1 MNAAQSF
8 VHQWSKRLVEL
19 IWLVTIFFIPSYFN
33 LLSSRHFEPD
43 KAISLRAVVTLM
55 ATLII
60 IDALNNLTLPKGEG
74 KPVSMWQRIRTYPL
88 WLAIAIFL
96 GVQFLATLTSV
107 VPAVSFWGS
116 YQRLQGTYTYLSYVV
131 FALILIRTITSVDQV
146 YRFLNM
152 LVLGAVVPTLYGYVQ
167 HLELDP
173 LPWKGDVITRVAS
186 TMGNSIFIAAYL
198 ILVLPIALALG
209 ITQFQRAKTAPVEHT
224 QSFRWLASYALAL
237 LSMVGLM
244 FAAIQWSGVI
254 RAADLRFWW
263 VYPGAILIAVSII
276 WPLIWQA
283 HRHTNYTRQLLV
295 PGLAITIYAL
305 FVSLLGRTGD
315 GVQIVVPE
323 DGRWGADWLV
333 WLWGATVACWGSAL
347 IAYRAKP
354 LAQTS
359 QLLHQSA
366 GGALLVGVFGMLA
379 TIFFSQSRGPW
390 IGGGVGLFT
399 WGTLYLIHTMR
410 TNPAWAQ
417 QARRW
422 LLIEISGFTA
432 IAVFLVLF
440 NFADIPALRPLK
452 EAPYIGR
459 MGRLFD
465 VSAGTTGDVRMKI
478 WFGDQ
483 YGTGAIGLITADPL
497 RTVIGWGPE
506 SMFVAYNPF
515 YPPSLANV
523 ESRSAS
529 PDRSHQALLDELV
542 NKGILG
548 LLSYLAVIGTA
559 LWSGLALLRRNVLG
573 EHHAIVIALMSVLV
587 AHNVEGLT
595 GIPIVVTLLVLWACI
610 GLLSSLDTL
619 HRPQQSS
626 VVQPITAHS
635 EPSPVPA
642 NPRQRSNTGNRR
654 TVQTTRAPL
663 RQDSAG
669 GLWFGYAT
677 LLCVGL
683 AAVWSLNL
691 DNAYADM
698 RFQQGQS
705 YSDSAN
711 ASGNVDQ
718 HVIALTYFIEAARL
732 EPNQDFY
739 YLNMGRSLLSL
750 AEVRRRQNPTA
761 PHTTQ
766 EIKLQAL
773 IQQPDALAVQ
783 SFLATLS
790 AKDITRYAEAA
801 LTKAHTINPLNKDH
815 FANMARMYTFW
826 YTRIEAEPRIQT
838 NILTWFAD
846 GVRIAPH
853 DVSILNEYIGALISY
868 AQSIRNTDPA
878 AADQALAQAESLLQR
893 SQTLDNRYRDTIIRR
908 ADLAQASGDYCTAVT
923 LYSDILQQNPHAL
936 DSQITTIIAQLT
948 PQPELLR
955 QLRSAY
961 LANLDSNDT
970 ITLSIVGL
978 ISSRIQDYD
987 AAIDAFAQLARLQP
1001 SSLEAQQNY
1010 TLVLSDAQ
1018 RYAEAAVQSEKLL
1031 SLATQSGMSQANLDL
1046 YTALRDFFV
1055 SRSPGR

>member
-8 VHQWSKRLVEL
+8 VSQWSKRLVEMLWL
-19 IWLVTIFFIPSYFN
+19 ITIFFVPSYFN

-43 KAISLRAVVTLM
+43 KAISLRALVTLM
-55 ATLII
+55 ATLVI
-60 IDALNNLTLPKGEG
+60 IDALNNLKLPKGSSTS
-74 KPVSMWQRIRTYPL
+74 PTLWLRIRSFPL
-88 WLAIAIFL
+88 WLAIAAFL
-96 GVQFLATLTSV
+96 GVQLLTTITSV
-107 VPAVSFWGS
+107 VPTVSFWGS

-131 FALILIRTITSVDQV
+131 LALILMRTITSVEQV
-146 YRFLNM
+146 YRFLHM

-209 ITQFQRAKTAPVEHT
+209 ITQIQRAKTATVEHT
-224 QSFRWLASYALAL
+224 HSTRWLVSYALAL
-237 LSMVGLM
+237 MSMVGLI
-244 FAAIQWSGVI
+244 FAAIQFSGVI

-263 VYPGAILIAVSII
+263 VYPGAILIAVTIV

-283 HRHTNYTRQLLV
+283 HRQPAAIRLFMV
-295 PGLAITIYAL
+295 PAIAITTYAL
-305 FVSLLGRTGD
+305 LVSLLGRPGE
-315 GVQIVVPE
+315 GVQIVVPD
-323 DGRWGADWLV
+323 DGRWGADWLI
-333 WLWGATVACWGSAL
+333 WLWGATFACWGSAL
-347 IAYRAKP
+347 VAYRALP
-354 LAQTS
+354 LPHTS
-359 QLLHQSA
+359 QLLHRSA
-366 GGALLVGVFGMLA
+366 AWALLASVVGMLA

-390 IGGGVGLFT
+390 IGGAVGLFT
-399 WGTLYLIHTMR
+399 WVTLYLVHTMR

-422 LLIEISGFTA
+422 LLIEIGGFTA
-432 IAVFLVLF
+432 VAIFLVLF
-440 NFADIPALRPLK
+440 NFVDIPALRPLK
-452 EAPYIGR
+452 DVPYIGR

-465 VSAGTTGDVRMKI
+465 VSAGSTGDVRMKI

-483 YGTGAIGLITADPL
+483 YGSGAIGLITADPL
-497 RTVIGWGPE
+497 RTIIGWGPE

-542 NKGILG
+542 NKGLLG
-548 LLSYLAVIGTA
+548 LLSYMAVIGTA
-559 LWSGLALLRRNVLG
+559 IWLGITLLRQRALR
-573 EHHAIVIALMSVLV
+573 EHHAVVIALISVLV

-610 GLLSSLDTL
+610 GVLSSLNTIYAPL
-619 HRPQQSS
+619 LVAETTPTTPTAEPTPATTRQQ
-626 VVQPITAHS
+626 P
-635 EPSPVPA
+635 
-642 NPRQRSNTGNRR
+642 NTGNRR
-654 TVQTTRAPL
+654 NVQAVRTSTRS
-663 RQDSAG
+663 DSSTS
-669 GLWFGYAT
+669 GLWLGYTT
-677 LLCVGL
+677 LLCIGL
-683 AAVWSLNL
+683 AAVWSFNL

-718 HVIALTYFIEAARL
+718 QVIALTYFIEAARL

-739 YLNMGRSLLSL
+739 YLNIGRSLLSL
-750 AEVRRRQNPTA
+750 AEVRRRQAPNA
-761 PHTTQ
+761 PHTSQ
-766 EIKLQAL
+766 EIKLQSL
-773 IQQPDALAVQ
+773 VQQPDALAVQ

-801 LTKAHTINPLNKDH
+801 LIKAHTINPLNKDH

-826 YTRIEAEPRIQT
+826 YTRIEADPSIQR

-846 GVRIAPH
+846 GVRIAPQ
-853 DVSILNEYIGALISY
+853 DVSILNEYIGALITY
-868 AQSIRNTDPA
+868 AQSVRSTDPV
-878 AADQALAQAESLLQR
+878 AADQALVQAESLLQR
-893 SQTLDNRYRDTIIRR
+893 SQTLDARYRDTVIRR
-908 ADLAQASGDYCTAVT
+908 ADLAQAKGDYATAVA
-923 LYSDILQQNPHAL
+923 LYSEILQQNPHAL

-961 LANLDSNDT
+961 QTNLDSNDT

-978 ISSRIQDYD
+978 ISSRLQDYD
-987 AAIDAFAQLARLQP
+987 AAIDAFSQLALLQP
-1001 SSLEAQQNY
+1001 NSLEAQQNY

-1018 RYAEAAVQSEKLL
+1018 QYAEAAVQSEKLL
-1031 SLATQSGMSQANLDL
+1031 ALATQRGMAQANLDL
-1046 YTALRDFFV
+1046 YTNLRDFLV
-1055 SRSPGR
+1055 SRSDDR

>member
-8 VHQWSKRLVEL
+8 VHRWSKRLVEILWL
-19 IWLVTIFFIPSYFN
+19 ITIFFVPSYFN

-43 KAISLRAVVTLM
+43 KAISLRALVTLM
-55 ATLII
+55 ATLVI
-60 IDALNNLTLPKGEG
+60 IDALNNLTLPKSTST
-74 KPVSMWQRIRTYPL
+74 PLTLWQRIRSYPL
-88 WLAIAIFL
+88 WLAIVAFL
-96 GVQFLATLTSV
+96 GVQLLATLTSV
-107 VPAVSFWGS
+107 VPSVSFWGS

-131 FALILIRTITSVDQV
+131 LALILMRTITSVEQV
-146 YRFLNM
+146 YRFLHM
-152 LVLGAVVPTLYGYVQ
+152 LVLGAVLPTLYGYVQ

-209 ITQFQRAKTAPVEHT
+209 ITQFQRAKTAPVERTHST
-224 QSFRWLASYALAL
+224 RWLVSYALAL
-237 LSMVGLM
+237 MAMVGLI
-244 FAAIQWSGVI
+244 FAAIQFSGVI

-263 VYPGAILIAVSII
+263 VYPSAILIAVTIV
-276 WPLIWQA
+276 WPLIWHA
-283 HRHTNYTRQLLV
+283 HRQPASVRPFMV
-295 PGLAITIYAL
+295 PVIAITVYAL
-305 FVSLLGRTGD
+305 LVSLLGRTGE

-323 DGRWGADWLV
+323 DGRWGADWLL
-333 WLWGATVACWGSAL
+333 WLWGATFACWGSAL
-347 IAYRAKP
+347 VAYRAQP
-354 LAQTS
+354 LPQTS
-359 QLLHQSA
+359 QLLHRSA
-366 GGALLVGVFGMLA
+366 AWALFASVVGMLA

-399 WGTLYLIHTMR
+399 WVTLYLVHTMR

-422 LLIEISGFTA
+422 LLIEIGGFTA
-432 IAVFLVLF
+432 VAIFLVLF

-452 EAPYIGR
+452 DVPYIGR

-483 YGTGAIGLITADPL
+483 YGSGAIGLITANPL
-497 RTVIGWGPE
+497 RTIIGWGPE

-515 YPPSLANV
+515 YPPTLANV

-542 NKGILG
+542 NKGVLG

-559 LWSGLALLRRNVLG
+559 LWLGLALLRRSSLS

-595 GIPIVVTLLVLWACI
+595 GIPIVVTLLVLWASI
-610 GLLSSLDTL
+610 GLLAGLNTLDSPLPVATT
-619 HRPQQSS
+619 
-626 VVQPITAHS
+626 TATPT
-635 EPSPVPA
+635 EPTPASPST
-642 NPRQRSNTGNRR
+642 RQRPNTGNRR
-654 TVQTTRAPL
+654 AVQAVRAPSQ
-663 RQDSAG
+663 QDSAG
-669 GLWFGYAT
+669 GLWLGYAT

-683 AAVWSLNL
+683 AAVWSFNL

-718 HVIALTYFIEAARL
+718 QVIALTYFIEAARL

-761 PHTTQ
+761 PSTTQ
-766 EIKLQAL
+766 EIKLQSL

-790 AKDITRYAEAA
+790 AKDMTRYAEAA

-815 FANMARMYTFW
+815 FANMARLYTFW
-826 YTRIEAEPRIQT
+826 YTRIEADPTIQT

-846 GVRIAPH
+846 GVRIAPQ
-853 DVSILNEYIGALISY
+853 DVSILNEYIGALITY
-868 AQSIRNTDPA
+868 AQSVRNTDPT
-878 AADQALAQAESLLQR
+878 AADQALVQAESLLQR
-893 SQTLDNRYRDTIIRR
+893 SQTLDSRYRDTMIRR
-908 ADLAQASGDYCTAVT
+908 ADLAQAKGDYTTAVA
-923 LYSDILQQNPHAL
+923 LYAEIVQQNPHAL

-961 LANLDSNDT
+961 QVNLDPNDT

-978 ISSRIQDYD
+978 ISSRLLDYA
-987 AAIDAFAQLARLQP
+987 AAIDAFGQLALLQP
-1001 SSLEAQQNY
+1001 NSLEAQQNY

-1018 RYAEAAVQSEKLL
+1018 QYAEAAVQSEKLL
-1031 SLATQSGMSQANLDL
+1031 ALATQSGMTQANLDL
-1046 YTALRDFFV
+1046 YTNLRDFFV
-1055 SRSPGR
+1055 SRSADR